1 MSKSFSAFRC
11 ILSLVLLLSFQAA
24 ANSVNESDPF
34 ENINRSIFNFNQ
46 TLDDYFLRPI
56 AKFYVAVTPDPVER
70 GISNLFSNLN
80 EITNASNNLLQGK
93 ASQASIN
100 LGRFTLNTT
109 LGVAGLFDVASSMGL
124 KETEE
129 EDFGQTL
136 GKWGVPAGP
145 YIMLPF
151 LGPTTLRD
159 APTRLVDDLT
169 DPLDYIDEDN
179 QKIAAT
185 GLSVVSMRASLLNYD
200 NMLSGDSYSLIRDV
214 YLQKRAYEVNDGAV
228 EDEFDDLE
236 DY

>member
-109 LGVAGLFDVASSMGL
+109 LGVAGLFDVASSLGL

-159 APTRLVDDLT
+159 APARLVDDLT

>member
-1 MSKSFSAFRC
+1 MSKSILVFRC
-11 ILSLVLLLSFQAA
+11 ILSLILLLSFQTA
-24 ANSVNESDPF
+24 ANPAGNSDPY
-34 ENINRSIFNFNQ
+34 ESINRSIYSFNQ
-46 TLDDYFLRPI
+46 TLDDYFLKPI
-56 AKFYVAVTPDPVER
+56 AKLYVAVVPDPVER
-70 GISNLFSNLN
+70 GISNLFSNLE

-93 ASQASIN
+93 VSQASN
-100 LGRFTLNTT
+100 DLGRFTLNTT
-109 LGVAGLFDVASSMGL
+109 LGVVGLFDVASSIGL
-124 KETEE
+124 KKTEG

-159 APTRLVDDLT
+159 APARLVDDIT
-169 DPLDYIDEDN
+169 DPLDYIDKDN
-179 QKIAAT
+179 QRMVAT
-185 GLSVVSMRASLLNYD
+185 GVSVVVMRASLLNYD

-228 EDEFDDLE
+228 EDEFDDLD

>member
-1 MSKSFSAFRC
+1 MSKALFAFRF
-11 ILSLVLLLSFQAA
+11 ILSLVLLLSFQAS

-34 ENINRSIFNFNQ
+34 ENVNRSIFNFNQ
-46 TLDDYFLRPI
+46 TLDDYFLRPM

-109 LGVAGLFDVASSMGL
+109 LGVAGFFDVASSLGL

-159 APTRLVDDLT
+159 AHTQFVDDLT
-169 DPLDYIDEDN
+169 DPVDYIDEDN
-179 QKIAAT
+179 QKMAAT
-185 GLSVVSMRASLLNYD
+185 GLGVVSMRASLLNYD

-228 EDEFDDLE
+228 DDEFDDLE

>member
-34 ENINRSIFNFNQ
+34 ENVNRSIFNFNQ
-46 TLDDYFLRPI
+46 KLDDYFLRPM
-56 AKFYVAVTPDPVER
+56 AKFYVAVTPDSIER
-70 GISNLFSNLN
+70 GISNLFSNLS

-93 ASQASIN
+93 ASQASID
-100 LGRFTLNTT
+100 LGRFTLNST
-109 LGVAGLFDVASSMGL
+109 LGVVGLFDVASSFGL
-124 KETEE
+124 KSTEG
-129 EDFGQTL
+129 EDFGQTW

-151 LGPTTLRD
+151 LGPATLRD
-159 APTRLVDDLT
+159 APARFVDDIT

-179 QKIAAT
+179 QKMAAT

-228 EDEFDDLE
+228 EDEFDDLD

>member
-11 ILSLVLLLSFQAA
+11 ILSLVLLLSFQAD

-56 AKFYVAVTPDPVER
+56 AKFYVTVTPDPVER

-200 NMLSGDSYSLIRDV
+200 NMLSGDSYTLIRDV

-228 EDEFDDLE
+228 DDEFDDLE

>member
-1 MSKSFSAFRC
+1 MSKSLLVFRC
-11 ILSLVLLLSFQAA
+11 ILSLVLLLSFQAT
-24 ANSVNESDPF
+24 ANPVNESDPY
-34 ENINRSIFNFNQ
+34 ETINRSIFSFNQ
-46 TLDDYFLRPI
+46 TLDDYMLKPA

-70 GISNLFSNLN
+70 GISNLFSNLK

-93 ASQASIN
+93 ASQASVD
-100 LGRFTLNTT
+100 LGRFALNST
-109 LGVAGLFDVASSMGL
+109 LGIAGLFDVASSLGL
-124 KETEE
+124 KKTKG

-159 APTRLVDDLT
+159 APARLVDDIT
-169 DPLDYIDEDN
+169 DPLDYIDEN
-179 QKIAAT
+179 NHKMAAT
-185 GLSVVSMRASLLNYD
+185 GLSVVSMRAALLNYD

>member
-1 MSKSFSAFRC
+1 
-11 ILSLVLLLSFQAA
+11 V
-24 ANSVNESDPF
+24 
-34 ENINRSIFNFNQ
+34 
-46 TLDDYFLRPI
+46 

-70 GISNLFSNLN
+70 GISNLFSNLK

-93 ASQASIN
+93 VSQASVD
-100 LGRFTLNTT
+100 LGRFTLNST
-109 LGVAGLFDVASSMGL
+109 LGVAGLFDVASSLGL
-124 KETEE
+124 KKTDG

-145 YIMLPF
+145 YIMLP
-151 LGPTTLRD
+151 LMGPTTLRD
-159 APTRLVDDLT
+159 APTKFVDDIT

-179 QKIAAT
+179 QKMAAT
-185 GLSVVSMRASLLNYD
+185 GLGVVSMRASLLNYD

-228 EDEFDDLE
+228 DDEFDDLE